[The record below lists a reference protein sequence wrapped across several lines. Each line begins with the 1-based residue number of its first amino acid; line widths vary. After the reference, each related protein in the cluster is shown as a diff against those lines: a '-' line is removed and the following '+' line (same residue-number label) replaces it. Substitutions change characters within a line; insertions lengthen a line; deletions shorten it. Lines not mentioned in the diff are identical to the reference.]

1 MSLFDLPQAKHFC
14 ASRSSG
20 AGMSQSLP
28 DFHSALPRSMLKLVE
43 GTTEFEVHR
52 ANLINSVERWIVF
65 ALAHYRRAFDML
77 VPVSAPWA
85 QVTLYYSS
93 FFAANALLGMFGGW
107 MGNVKAVVCA
117 IDVERGVIGSQ
128 ELKIVR
134 GYKSPTRARGS
145 HRVFWDY
152 FYAESRANIAPWAP
166 LALLLA
172 LDPVNSDTGWQIKE
186 RNDANY
192 DMYHAWASTMSFAGT
207 FQSARLDSLS
217 GPAAQQMEK
226 TAQLIKLALHF
237 ANECGL
243 SGGALHGCGATGTR
257 AQLQKRLVT
266 KPAPKLVTQSELPAL
281 LVT

>member
-1 MSLFDLPQAKHFC
+1 
-14 ASRSSG
+14 
-20 AGMSQSLP
+20 
-28 DFHSALPRSMLKLVE
+28 
-43 GTTEFEVHR
+43 
-52 ANLINSVERWIVF
+52 
-65 ALAHYRRAFDML
+65 
-77 VPVSAPWA
+77 
-85 QVTLYYSS
+85 
-93 FFAANALLGMFGGW
+93 

-192 DMYHAWASTMSFAGT
+192 DMYHAWASTMLFAGT

>member
-1 MSLFDLPQAKHFC
+1 
-14 ASRSSG
+14 
-20 AGMSQSLP
+20 
-28 DFHSALPRSMLKLVE
+28 
-43 GTTEFEVHR
+43 
-52 ANLINSVERWIVF
+52 
-65 ALAHYRRAFDML
+65 ML

-93 FFAANALLGMFGGW
+93 FFAANALLGLFGGW
-107 MGNVKAVVCA
+107 MGNVKVAAWA
-117 IDVERGVIGSQ
+117 IDVERGVVGSQ
-128 ELKIVR
+128 ELKVVR
-134 GYKSPTRARGS
+134 GYKSPTGARGS

-152 FYAESRANIAPWAP
+152 FYAQASANIAPWAP
-166 LALLLA
+166 LPLLAA

-192 DMYHAWASTMSFAGT
+192 DMYHAWASTQLFAST
-207 FQSARLDSLS
+207 FQPAKLSSLS
-217 GPAAQQMEK
+217 GPAALQMEK

-243 SGGALHGCGATGTR
+243 SGGALHGCGVTGTR

-266 KPAPKLVTQSELPAL
+266 KSVPQLVTQSELPAL